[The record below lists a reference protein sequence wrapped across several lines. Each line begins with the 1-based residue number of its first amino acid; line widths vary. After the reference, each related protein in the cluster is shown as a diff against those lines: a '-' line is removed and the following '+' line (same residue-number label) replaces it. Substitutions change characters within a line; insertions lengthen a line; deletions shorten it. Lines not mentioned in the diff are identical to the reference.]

1 MQPDD
6 LIDRSAAKRRLFGE
20 READGFIVLN
30 AAKHDA
36 RKRLDLTIEGFARF
50 AQNKPPDVK
59 LYLHTGATFDGPD
72 IRELARRAGIAER
85 LISTDGWLED
95 HPAVNDDDLNLIY
108 NATDVGINTSS
119 GEGWGLISFEHAA
132 TGAPQLVPAHSACEE
147 LWTTVDTVLPIR
159 SKGEH
164 VGLGMLRKF
173 VEPDDIA
180 ATLENLYS
188 NKQFRLE
195 QAQKAYD
202 NATQAA
208 YKWDR
213 IAAQWDDLLQRIR
226 LDSPSVR

>member
-1 MQPDD
+1 
-6 LIDRSAAKRRLFGE
+6 
-20 READGFIVLN
+20 
-30 AAKHDA
+30 
-36 RKRLDLTIEGFARF
+36 
-50 AQNKPPDVK
+50 
-59 LYLHTGATFDGPD
+59 
-72 IRELARRAGIAER
+72 
-85 LISTDGWLED
+85 
-95 HPAVNDDDLNLIY
+95 
-108 NATDVGINTSS
+108 
-119 GEGWGLISFEHAA
+119 LISFEHAA

-226 LDSPSVR
+226 LDPVCSMTDQKGANYVYKQPDSDAYDPHQCR

>member
-1 MQPDD
+1 
-6 LIDRSAAKRRLFGE
+6 
-20 READGFIVLN
+20 
-30 AAKHDA
+30 
-36 RKRLDLTIEGFARF
+36 
-50 AQNKPPDVK
+50 
-59 LYLHTGATFDGPD
+59 
-72 IRELARRAGIAER
+72 
-85 LISTDGWLED
+85 
-95 HPAVNDDDLNLIY
+95 
-108 NATDVGINTSS
+108 
-119 GEGWGLISFEHAA
+119 
-132 TGAPQLVPAHSACEE
+132 
-147 LWTTVDTVLPIR
+147 
-159 SKGEH
+159 
-164 VGLGMLRKF
+164 MLRKF

>member
-1 MQPDD
+1 MAQQP
-6 LIDRSAAKRRLFGE
+6 
-20 READGFIVLN
+20 
-30 AAKHDA
+30 
-36 RKRLDLTIEGFARF
+36 
-50 AQNKPPDVK
+50 
-59 LYLHTGATFDGPD
+59 
-72 IRELARRAGIAER
+72 
-85 LISTDGWLED
+85 
-95 HPAVNDDDLNLIY
+95 VNDDDLNLIY

-188 NKQFRLE
+188 DKQE
-195 QAQKAYD
+195 
-202 NATQAA
+202 A

-213 IAAQWDDLLQRIR
+213 IAAEWDDLLQRVR
-226 LDSPSVR
+226 LDSASVR